1 MLLGMKKGRIARI
14 FAGETLCVGVIAL
27 GVGLT
32 LGVLLSQGIALVA
45 LKLFAVA
52 LDEYQPV
59 FSASAFWQTL
69 RCFVLIFLIVM
80 FLNVWSVSSV
90 RLIDLLTAGRKNE
103 HLKTEKR
110 AVSALCFV
118 LALACIGAAGFLFDK
133 MASCLPGTM
142 LLSRSPVR
150 C

>member
-1 MLLGMKKGRIARI
+1 M
-14 FAGETLCVGVIAL
+14 IAL

-110 AVSALCFV
+110 AVSAALFV
-118 LALACIGAAGFLFDK
+118 LALA
-133 MASCLPGTM
+133 
-142 LLSRSPVR
+142 
-150 C
+150 